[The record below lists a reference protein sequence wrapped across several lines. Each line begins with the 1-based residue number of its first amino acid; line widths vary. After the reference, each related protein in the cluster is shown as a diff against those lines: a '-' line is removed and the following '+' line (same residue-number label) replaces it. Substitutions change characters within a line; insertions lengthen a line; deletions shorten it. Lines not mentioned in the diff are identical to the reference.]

1 MADRSVP
8 VDLLGGKDELG
19 LFGTDEADTAIRDFI
34 GIALSPLSSFLGLL
48 DDLGACNDD
57 VRAVAITGKSLL
69 ARADSLFDQLHANLG
84 RAGVS
89 ILVGVEGKSWE
100 PHGVASCVVKRLP
113 IPDPKG
119 YEAAKQ
125 RWEVRRSCAER
136 MDALMG
142 HPELAEDMLAHM
154 EKLVARTRETS
165 LAGQV

>member
-1 MADRSVP
+1 MAENSVP
-8 VDLLGGKDELG
+8 VDLLAGKDELG

-84 RAGVS
+84 
-89 ILVGVEGKSWE
+89 
-100 PHGVASCVVKRLP
+100 
-113 IPDPKG
+113 
-119 YEAAKQ
+119 
-125 RWEVRRSCAER
+125 
-136 MDALMG
+136 

-154 EKLVARTRETS
+154 ENLVARTRETP